1 MASAPWW
8 NLLFEIVALPVMN
21 TLLPFMLAGILA
33 IVLLALGSTSF
44 AKINPDWRTQND
56 SRSRTC

>member
-21 TLLPFMLAGILA
+21 TLLPFVLAGILA
-33 IVLLALGSTSF
+33 IVLLALGSIL
-44 AKINPDWRTQND
+44 KRPQNRP
-56 SRSRTC
+56 RSPK